1 MTWNC
6 RHLVSMLR
14 DERAQ
19 RSKPW
24 VGQRRDTAGDC
35 HRTSG
40 EGLFVLPDAN
50 QQHAGRLTL
59 AADGSHQL
67 HNYKSTS
74 YASSLLVFSSL
85 LATRRLEALPP
96 RTNTLLIRP
105 SPSPGLHQARSA
117 SLPEEGEREM
127 AMRDSCGDAKGHVK
141 RTRATWETRHLN
153 TIHPLSYPN
162 PPSSAFQSE
171 GGKGG
176 GLPTRSGHLD
186 PAPFD
191 AWPLWAVVRLRSA
204 APAAWHILI
213 PQQGERLVHAPPA
226 PLRRHC
232 ACRGQCQMSATFSRG
247 RTRWQRLRRPVVR
260 LPIALRRAFGLSVRP
275 CPVEMV
281 LLSKDS
287 LDEIPTGW

>member
-1 MTWNC
+1 MSAPKDQSHGSARGET
-6 RHLVSMLR
+6 
-14 DERAQ
+14 
-19 RSKPW
+19 
-24 VGQRRDTAGDC
+24 RREIAIEPQGKV
-35 HRTSG
+35 
-40 EGLFVLPDAN
+40 LFVLPDAN

-153 TIHPLSYPN
+153 TIHPYPI
-162 PPSSAFQSE
+162 PTPLLGPFSRREERGAAYQPVQAIWTRRRSTP
-171 GGKGG
+171 
-176 GLPTRSGHLD
+176 GLFGRW
-186 PAPFD
+186 FD
-191 AWPLWAVVRLRSA
+191 CVRL
-204 APAAWHILI
+204 L
-213 PQQGERLVHAPPA
+213 Q
-226 PLRRHC
+226 
-232 ACRGQCQMSATFSRG
+232 
-247 RTRWQRLRRPVVR
+247 
-260 LPIALRRAFGLSVRP
+260 
-275 CPVEMV
+275 
-281 LLSKDS
+281 LLGTS
-287 LDEIPTGW
+287 